1 MDVRSENFQSPSAS
15 GGAGFRAFRGE
26 DIPRPA
32 ALNTEHVEARGHGGN
47 GRLVGTGHHSESV
60 DIWIVRLLECFID
73 RLCVLCALCVRKM
86 SHAEDAEDAEMCRGS
101 WGGETCLPTD

>member
-1 MDVRSENFQSPSAS
+1 MGPMDVRSENFQSPSAS

-32 ALNTEHVEARGHGGN
+32 ALNTEHAEARGHGGN

-60 DIWIVRLLECFID
+60 DIWIVRIVRLLECFID
-73 RLCVLCALCVRKM
+73 RLCALCALCVRKM
-86 SHAEDAEDAEMCRGS
+86 SHAEGAEDAEV
-101 WGGETCLPTD
+101 